1 MLGSS
6 HGLGRGSRP
15 GVGSCDA
22 LYFIG
27 KGVFMAVKTASPNGV
42 LRASCLLMAVVVF
55 VVVLA
60 IRIRL
65 LGIPLERDEG
75 EYAYAGQLLLQGIP
89 PYKLAYNMK
98 FPGTYG
104 AYAMIMA
111 IFGQTSGG
119 IHLGFLLVNAATITL
134 VFFLGRRLVNSM
146 VGITA
151 AAIYAVLTVI
161 PSVYGF
167 AAHATHFVVLPV
179 LAGTLLLLRECGS
192 LAEEGVMA
200 SQPSG
205 LGRGPPKLS
214 FLGCLPLFA
223 SGLLFGVGLLMKQPA
238 IFFGAFGAAYLL
250 LNDIRRRFSPR
261 QIGLRNLTF
270 ILGAILPFMI
280 TCLLLWWTG
289 VFDKFWFWTIDYARQ
304 YASITPIDWVPER
317 LVQNGLPVV
326 ESAWALWTL
335 AAIGLI
341 AGLSHKPMRTA
352 TIFLLGLFMFSG
364 LAFSAGFY
372 FREHYFILIFPALSL
387 LAGIGITRL
396 SELAARYGT
405 VIRFAPLLIF
415 FAAAIQPIFAAREFC
430 FKLSPDQASRSTY
443 RANPFRES
451 VRIADYLRDNSS
463 PDDTIAVLGSEPQI
477 YFYSK
482 RHSATGYIYMYC
494 LMEAQPYARQMQEEM
509 IREIEA
515 ARPKYLLSV
524 EVSASWLRQ
533 PESERLIFPWANDY
547 FKQHYK
553 VVGVVHLVLPDRTD
567 YYLGELPK
575 QMPQL
580 GNYILICERKS

>member
-1 MLGSS
+1 MAWLI
-6 HGLGRGSRP
+6 LA
-15 GVGSCDA
+15 VLVFA
-22 LYFIG
+22 L
-27 KGVFMAVKTASPNGV
+27 
-42 LRASCLLMAVVVF
+42 
-55 VVVLA
+55 VLA

-111 IFGQTSGG
+111 IFGQTSAG
-119 IHLGFLLVNAATITL
+119 IHLGFLLVNVATITL
-134 VFFLGRRLVNSM
+134 IFFLGRRLVNST

-151 AAIYAVLTVI
+151 AAIYAVLAVI

-179 LAGTLLLLRECGS
+179 LGGALLLLRECSS

-250 LNDIRRRFSPR
+250 LNDIRRRFSPTR
-261 QIGLRNLTF
+261 IVLRSLTF
-270 ILGAILPFMI
+270 ILGAILPITI
-280 TCLLLWWTG
+280 TCLSLWRAG
-289 VFDKFWFWTIDYARQ
+289 VLDKFWFWTIDYARQ
-304 YASITPIDWVPER
+304 YASITPIDWAPHR

-335 AAIGLI
+335 AEIGLV
-341 AGLSHKPMRTA
+341 AGLSPKPTRTA
-352 TIFLLGLFMFSG
+352 TIVLLGLFTFSS
-364 LAFSAGFY
+364 LAVSAGFY
-372 FREHYFILIFPALSL
+372 FREHYFILIFPAVSL

-396 SELAARYGT
+396 SKLAARYGPL
-405 VIRFAPLLIF
+405 IRFAPVFIF

-430 FKLSPDQASRSTY
+430 FKLSPDQASRSAY
-443 RANPFRES
+443 GGNPFRES

-482 RHSATGYIYMYC
+482 RHSATGYIYMYG

-533 PESERLIFPWANDY
+533 PESERLIFAWANDY

-553 VVGVVHLVLPDRTD
+553 IVGLVKILLPDGTD